1 MVNIKNGENK
11 IKYSC
16 PICSKEIIKKSNYLN
31 HINTKF
37 GCGYEIKKIEEMK
50 KENEKN
56 EILQLKQE
64 NIKLK
69 EENVKLKEENE
80 NLKKQVITYN
90 DNRTTNHNYIL
101 QINNFND
108 TNYEGNIDNLL
119 KYIGKSIYINT
130 VKNVYLNNK
139 KPENHNIYVADKSR
153 GIVKIW
159 NDGIWQSKNMLIIDQ
174 IIDRVVE
181 HFNLSIEEIKKDHNK
196 YEKLKKNISNKI
208 QYIQLCDID
217 YLEDLEDDPVENKE
231 RIQRCKEFRQMVYNE
246 IIILLHDNKK
256 TVLDTHK
263 RKKINIID

>member
-16 PICSKEIIKKSNYLN
+16 PLCLKEFGNKKSNYQN
-31 HINTKF
+31 HINKKS
-37 GCGYEIKKIEEMK
+37 GCGADILKQLEEMK
-50 KENEKN
+50 IQNEKKD
-56 EILQLKQE
+56 IDI
-64 NIKLK
+64 IKLK

-108 TNYEGNIDNLL
+108 TNYEGYIDNLL

-130 VKNVYLNNK
+130 VKNVYLNNE
-139 KPENHNIYVADKSR
+139 KPENHNIYVADKAR

-181 HFNLSIEEIKKDHNK
+181 HFNLSIEEIKKDNDK

-208 QYIQLCDID
+208 NYIQLCDID
-217 YLEDLEDDPVENKE
+217 YLEDLEDDPIENKE
-231 RIQRCKEFRQMVYNE
+231 RIQRCKDFRQMVYNE

-263 RKKINIID
+263 RKKINIKD

>member
-16 PICSKEIIKKSNYLN
+16 PLCLKEFGNKKSNYQN
-31 HINTKF
+31 HINKKS
-37 GCGYEIKKIEEMK
+37 GCGADILKQLEEMK
-50 KENEKN
+50 IQNEKKD
-56 EILQLKQE
+56 ID
-64 NIKLK
+64 II
-69 EENVKLKEENE
+69 KLKEENE

-108 TNYEGNIDNLL
+108 TNYEGYIDNLL

-130 VKNVYLNNK
+130 VKNVYLNNE

-181 HFNLSIEEIKKDHNK
+181 HFNLSIEEIKKDNDK

-208 QYIQLCDID
+208 QYVQLCDID
-217 YLEDLEDDPVENKE
+217 YLEDLEDDPIENKE

-263 RKKINIID
+263 RKKINIKD